1 VGISESNNV
10 FVLVVSEETGRISIA
25 RNGALT
31 SGLTIQKLR
40 AEMEE
45 SFGDQKFED
54 DVAFS
59 AQADMNLN

>member
-1 VGISESNNV
+1 V
-10 FVLVVSEETGRISIA
+10 FVIVVSEETGRISIA

-45 SFGDQKFED
+45 SFGNQKFDD

-59 AQADMNLN
+59 SQADINLS